1 MSSTTTK
8 SRPDASEVSARS
20 AGDAHAQSAKT
31 LLQGLHTNAQQGLS
45 AAQADENLQRFGPNE
60 LSAKAR
66 ESGWLRF
73 LKQFK
78 NLLIVVL
85 LVAAVLAA
93 VLGEWLEAGVILAV
107 VLANTLIG
115 FFQEGKAEQALNA
128 IQSMLS
134 ESAQVIRDGVTETI
148 EARDLVVGDI
158 VVLQAG
164 DRVPAD
170 LRLLKVNNLAVQEAA
185 LTGESVA
192 VNKQTDPLPGATS
205 LADRTNMAYSGTVV
219 TQGQAHAVVV
229 ATGADTELGRVN
241 RMLANVEQLTTPLLR
256 QMAQFARYL
265 TFVILVVG
273 ALVFALGMLRGYD
286 ANYMFM
292 AVVSLVVAAIPE
304 GLPTILT
311 VALAIGVT
319 RMASRHAII
328 RRLPAVE
335 TIGAVSVI
343 CSDKTGTLTRNE
355 MTVTSVL
362 TGAGLYQVSGSG
374 YRPEGEVR
382 ADSGAMPALTEQ
394 ARLIAVL
401 CNEARLVPP
410 EEQADT
416 AGSAADYT
424 VEGDPMEGALL
435 SFAMKA
441 GADEQQLHKRWSRQ
455 TEIPF
460 DSSYKYMATLHHETS
475 SDTQFI
481 LMKGAPEAVLQ
492 RCSRVWDSQ
501 QPFNVEQWH
510 QQIDAFAQTGHRV
523 LALACKSH
531 QGDQLAHEDL
541 VDLEIVALVA
551 IMDPPRD
558 EAIKAIDTCR
568 QAGIAVKMITGDHA
582 KTAQAI
588 GAMLHLE
595 HTDHALTGKDIDELD
610 DQQLA
615 EALGNTDIFARTT
628 PEHKLRLVT
637 LLQADNRVVAMTGDG
652 VNDAPALK
660 RADIGIAM
668 GKGGTAAAR
677 DASEMVL
684 TDDNFASIVEAV
696 HEGRTVYD
704 NLKKAITFLLPVN
717 GGESLAIILAL
728 LIGLTLPIM
737 PLQILWVN
745 MVSSI
750 ALALALA
757 FEQSEADAMQR
768 PPRRANEPWLS
779 GFVVWRVIFVSIL
792 FTIGIFS
799 MFEWAQSQGYSEAY
813 ARTLAV
819 NTLVAMEVFYLFSVR
834 YLRRSSLFTQGVKG
848 TRHVLAA
855 VGLVLVLQL
864 LFTYAPWLQAL
875 FDTRNM
881 SVVHGLLCIGAGVI
895 LFVVLEL
902 EKWAQRRW
910 RKV

>member
-1 MSSTTTK
+1 MTEKMAKDERSGATAYHSVVKNAHGTATEK
-8 SRPDASEVSARS
+8 LVEGLGSHAR
-20 AGDAHAQSAKT
+20 K
-31 LLQGLHTNAQQGLS
+31 GLS
-45 AAQADENLQRFGPNE
+45 QSEAEQRLQRFGPNRLPE
-60 LSAKAR
+60 KRR
-66 ESGWLRF
+66 ESAWVRF
-73 LKQFK
+73 AKQFK
-78 NLLIVVL
+78 NLLIIVL
-85 LVAAVLAA
+85 LVAAALAG
-93 VLGEWLEAGVILAV
+93 VLGEWLETAVILAV

-115 FFQEGKAEQALNA
+115 FFQEGKAEHALNA

-134 ESAQVIRDGVTETI
+134 DSAQVVRDGVTESVD
-148 EARDLVVGDI
+148 ARDLVVGD
-158 VVLQAG
+158 VVLLQAG

-192 VNKQTDPLPGATS
+192 VNKQTDALSTAAS
-205 LADRTNMAYSGTVV
+205 LGDRINMAYSGTVV
-219 TQGQAHAVVV
+219 TQGQAHGVVT
-229 ATGADTELGRVN
+229 ATGADTEIGRVN
-241 RMLANVEQLTTPLLR
+241 RMLADVEQLTTPLLR

-265 TFVILVVG
+265 TLIILVVG
-273 ALVFALGMLRGYD
+273 AMVFALGMLRGYD
-286 ANYMFM
+286 ASYMFM

-355 MTVTSVL
+355 MTVTEVY
-362 TGAGLYQVSGSG
+362 TGPGLYQVAGSG
-374 YRPEGEVR
+374 YRPEGEVS
-382 ADSGAMPALTEQ
+382 AQDDDMPALNEQ
-394 ARLIAVL
+394 AVLVAML
-401 CNEARLVPP
+401 CNEARLLPV
-410 EEQADT
+410 ESERGAT
-416 AGSAADYT
+416 DYE
-424 VEGDPMEGALL
+424 VQGDPMEGALL
-435 SFAMKA
+435 SFAIKSGGEL
-441 GADEQQLHKRWSRQ
+441 GALSEAWPRQ
-455 TEIPF
+455 AEIPF
-460 DSSYKYMATLHHETS
+460 DSTYKYMATLHHRAAEDGS
-475 SDTQFI
+475 GSAGVI
-481 LMKGAPEAVLQ
+481 LMKGAPEAVLA
-492 RCSRVWDSQ
+492 RCSRVAGTDEA
-501 QPFNVEQWH
+501 FDEKAWH
-510 QQIDAFAQTGHRV
+510 AQIDAFAKSGHRV
-523 LALACKSH
+523 LALASKACNGSH
-531 QGDQLAHEDL
+531 IDHDDL
-541 VDLEIVALVA
+541 KDLEIVALMA

-558 EAIKAIDTCR
+558 EAIKAVDTCR

-582 KTAQAI
+582 QTARAI
-588 GAMLHLE
+588 GEMLHLE
-595 HTDHALTGKDIDELD
+595 HTAHALTGQDIDNMED
-610 DQQLA
+610 AALA
-615 EALGNTDIFARTT
+615 EALRETDIFARTT

-757 FEQSEADAMQR
+757 FEQSEADTMKR
-768 PPRRANEPWLS
+768 PPRRADEPWLS
-779 GFVVWRVIFVSIL
+779 GFIIWRVIFVSIL
-792 FTIGIFS
+792 FTIGIFT
-799 MFEWAQSQGYSEAY
+799 MFEWAQAQGYSEAY

-834 YLRRSSLFTQGVKG
+834 YLRRSSLFTKGVQG
-848 TRHVLAA
+848 TRHVLLA

-875 FDTRNM
+875 FDTQNM
-881 SVVHGLLCIGAGVI
+881 SVWHGLMCIAAGVV
-895 LFVVLEL
+895 LFIVLEL

-910 RKV
+910 RSG